1 TNIVIAECDPSFNLK
16 KFIDKM
22 KEHGVF
28 FFSISPSRFRMVTHL
43 DVNSQMI
50 DALSEKIK
58 LAL

>member
-1 TNIVIAECDPSFNLK
+1 VITECDPSFNLK
-16 KFIDKM
+16 NFIDKM
-22 KEHGVF
+22 RDQGVL
-28 FFSISPSRFRMVTHL
+28 FFSISPTRFRMVTHL